1 MQEKAFMSDKEINEV
16 APSIFTEK
24 PSKEVSK
31 HYTHIPTTKVIND
44 MRTLGWDVVS
54 AQEVSS

>member
-1 MQEKAFMSDKEINEV
+1 MINNDEMQEKAFMSDKEINEV

-31 HYTHIPTTKVIND
+31 HYT
-44 MRTLGWDVVS
+44 LGS
-54 AQEVSS
+54 F